1 MGCVPIKDD
10 ADPDNESDEDYT
22 TIQKPILE
30 QGVLVQCPMS
40 TATVTDKHSKNIPK
54 LFYWVV
60 GLVKMIENG
69 KVTCYMHV

>member
-1 MGCVPIKDD
+1 MCLFKDD

-22 TIQKPILE
+22 TVQKPILE